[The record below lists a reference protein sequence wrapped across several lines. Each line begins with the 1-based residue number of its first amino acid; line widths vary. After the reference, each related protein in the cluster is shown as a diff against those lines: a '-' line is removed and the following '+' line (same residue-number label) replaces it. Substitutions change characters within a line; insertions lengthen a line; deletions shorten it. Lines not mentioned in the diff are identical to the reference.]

1 MRFHERSFKLWRMKN
16 KRRFIKRKIQLNWGR
31 WEKKIH
37 FIQKK
42 GVFSQDK
49 KNESALEKIKGYQGD
64 IQIHLRKMEVCQ
76 IEKNVEWK
84 PIKFQKKKKRGS
96 ERERKRERKRAR

>member
-1 MRFHERSFKLWRMKN
+1 M
-16 KRRFIKRKIQLNWGR
+16 
-31 WEKKIH
+31 
-37 FIQKK
+37 
-42 GVFSQDK
+42 FSQVK

-84 PIKFQKKKKRGS
+84 PIKFKKKKKKR
-96 ERERKRERKRAR
+96 EREREKEREKESSLGWKPKRAI